1 MKSNDDSAVVTE
13 LAYQF
18 ILLDT
23 EIERLKIENKELK
36 IRLENSNKLLEN
48 QSKDLNK

>member
-1 MKSNDDSAVVTE
+1 MESNEESAVVTE

-18 ILLDT
+18 ILLDM

-36 IRLENSNKLLEN
+36 IRLGNANKIIENKQNN
-48 QSKDLNK
+48 Q